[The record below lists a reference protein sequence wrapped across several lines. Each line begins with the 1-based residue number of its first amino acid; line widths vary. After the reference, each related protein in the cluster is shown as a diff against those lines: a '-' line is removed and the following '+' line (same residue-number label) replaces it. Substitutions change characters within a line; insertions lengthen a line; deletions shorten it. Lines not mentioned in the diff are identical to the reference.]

1 MLCAMKFR
9 LMCGGFLI
17 AMPWLMGATPGPVA
31 QMGSWL
37 VAAGVLA
44 GLLFFQS
51 ARYWPQSLIVAASL
65 SLCMAVLQ
73 FAGLAAGLA
82 PWVSESA
89 SGEMVANLRQRNQ
102 FATLMVMG
110 ALVVWLRYLS
120 PNADFTPR
128 SARSIMLAV
137 AISLLAFAAALSGS
151 RTGLLQ
157 WLALAAL
164 AVCWRR
170 SWGAN
175 VQWVLGAALLGYGL
189 GALLGPWLA
198 QAAGHANAG
207 LLGRAAAS
215 DGHSRL
221 ALWSNV
227 IELISQRPIL
237 GHGWRSLA
245 YVHYAQDFSSQRFM
259 EMPDNA
265 HNLPLHLAVE
275 LGLPIATAFC
285 GLVAWLIWK
294 NKPWNETQPARQL
307 AWGVLLMIGIH
318 SLLEYPL
325 WYGSFFMTALICM
338 GILSQDVWREFKE
351 KWLLE
356 HANTAQG
363 AIKLG
368 VRCFA
373 VLLLAGTAFVAF
385 DYHRVSQ
392 IYLQPEQRSSWYA
405 ADPLGAAKQTV
416 LFQPQAKFAELQITP
431 LSKETAPRI
440 LALSSELIHWSPEPR
455 VIEKLIESAVMMG
468 LDELAMFHL
477 QRYRAA
483 YPKAHAIWA
492 CKAL

>member
-1 MLCAMKFR
+1 MTGFR
-9 LMCGGFLI
+9 SLPAAAFLALPWLI
-17 AMPWLMGATPGPVA
+17 AGVHGPVA
-31 QMGSWL
+31 QMGAWL
-37 VAAGVLA
+37 GAAAVLA
-44 GLLFFQS
+44 GLLFFRS
-51 ARYWPQSLIVAASL
+51 ARAWLL
-65 SLCMAVLQ
+65 SLMMAATLSLLMALLQ
-73 FAGLAAGLA
+73 YVGWAAEFS
-82 PWVSESA
+82 PWVAQAER
-89 SGEMVANLRQRNQ
+89 GVMLGNLRQRNQ
-102 FATLMVMG
+102 FASLMVIG
-110 ALVVWLRYLS
+110 VLA
-120 PNADFTPR
+120 
-128 SARSIMLAV
+128 MLALRPRGRAWLGCAFVLV
-137 AISLLAFAAALSGS
+137 ALLGLGNALSAS

-157 WLALAAL
+157 ALALLAL

-325 WYGSFFMTALICM
+325 WYGPFFMTALICM

-356 HANTAQG
+356 HANTAQD

-416 LFQPQAKFAELQITP
+416 LFQPQAKFAELQITL
-431 LSKETAPRI
+431 LSKETASRI

-477 QRYRAA
+477 QRYREA

-492 CKAL
+492 RKAL